1 MLKLQEKKNMTTRK
15 TRLSKPTKNEAPSKI
30 PQEELENFFTDPEP
44 SEIEEKPAEKRR
56 VRPFKTG
63 KVFLGEEDMRHFEAY
78 KKYLKEEQ
86 GIKDIKHKP
95 I

>member
-1 MLKLQEKKNMTTRK
+1 MTTRK
-15 TRLSKPTKNEAPSKI
+15 TRLSKPTKDESPSKI
-30 PQEELENFFTDPEP
+30 SQEELENFFTDPEP
-44 SEIEEKPAEKRR
+44 DTIEEKPVEKKR

-63 KVFLGEEDMRHFEAY
+63 KVFLGEEDMRNFEAY

>member
-1 MLKLQEKKNMTTRK
+1 MTTRK
-15 TRLSKPTKNEAPSKI
+15 SRLSKPTKEEAPSKI

-44 SEIEEKPAEKRR
+44 SKIEEKLVEKKR

-86 GIKDIKHKP
+86 GIKGIKHKP